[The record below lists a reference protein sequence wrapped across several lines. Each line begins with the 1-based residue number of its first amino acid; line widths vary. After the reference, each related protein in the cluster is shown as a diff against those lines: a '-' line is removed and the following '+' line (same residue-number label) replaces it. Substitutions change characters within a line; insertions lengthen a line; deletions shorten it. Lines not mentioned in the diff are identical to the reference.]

1 MGARPMARLIQDKIR
16 KPLAEEILF
25 GKLEHGGIVRVTI
38 KDGEPH
44 FEFEAAK
51 KSETDREAS
60 SSESKR
66 EPVS

>member
-25 GKLEHGGIVRVTI
+25 GKLEGGGHVYVTL

-44 FEFEAAK
+44 FECEPRKASDPETASPSGG
-51 KSETDREAS
+51 SETA
-60 SSESKR
+60 
-66 EPVS
+66 PVG